1 VLGLVAMQAFRPHR
15 IGAVWAAVAVALT
28 VVAVPSV
35 DETIQLFVDG
45 RSGQVTDVLIDCAG
59 ACTGVLLT
67 WLASRV
73 RRRRA

>member
-1 VLGLVAMQAFRPHR
+1 
-15 IGAVWAAVAVALT
+15 VALT